1 MRGGVKTFY
10 QLVSFFFFSFSNHHS
25 ERRVDRDRRAGAS
38 FVVTT
43 RRAFVAS
50 TMGKRVIEESEDEHS
65 DDNLS
70 DAEDPDDP
78 LHGKDLY
85 ELIGVSKSAS
95 SGEIKKAYHKMALK
109 LHPDKNPSEDAAVQF
124 QTLQKVYGVLSDAD
138 KRRVYDETGR
148 FDDADGLSDEKF
160 NSLYEYYRGIY
171 KQVTEEDIESFELEY
186 RGGDEEKKDLLEAY
200 EKFAGNMS
208 KVFMWVMCSEEAV
221 DSHRFADVVDAA
233 VDAGESKRYPAFT
246 SWAAKIRKKPAPKDP
261 LKPRPKKKKKAASA
275 GGGGEGDLM
284 AIIQAR
290 QNARAA
296 AADDLF
302 ARLEEKY
309 GGGKSPKKKAKGG
322 GKKK

>member
-1 MRGGVKTFY
+1 M
-10 QLVSFFFFSFSNHHS
+10 
-25 ERRVDRDRRAGAS
+25 ERLERMFNEAAARAAPASARRPLPG
-38 FVVTT
+38 
-43 RRAFVAS
+43 
-50 TMGKRVIEESEDEHS
+50 ESDS
-65 DDNLS
+65 DDDKPDPTAAERIVRAHADGDFFTALGLPLPDCD
-70 DAEDPDDP
+70 DAGKPVWDVPD
-78 LHGKDLY
+78 GV
-85 ELIGVSKSAS
+85 VSKAFRKAS
-95 SGEIKKAYHKMALK
+95 LRV
-109 LHPDKNPSEDAAVQF
+109 HPDKNPSEDAAVQF

-275 GGGGEGDLM
+275 AGGGEGDLM